1 MRTAVPLAVTLSFVA
16 LVALVGCG
24 NEVGAGPGGTAAEP
38 TDQPGKAVRTVDDER
53 TELTVVV
60 AGTGGGRQ
68 RYSLTCDPAGGDH
81 PAPAAACRAL
91 DALDDPFAPVPA
103 DQACTEIYGGPQTAS
118 VTGTLRGE
126 PVDAE
131 FDRTNGCQIDRWDA
145 HAALLGA
152 AGSDA

>member
-1 MRTAVPLAVTLSFVA
+1 MRTAVPLAVTLS
-16 LVALVGCG
+16 LVALAGCG
-24 NEVGAGPGGTAAEP
+24 NEVGAGSGDAVAEP
-38 TDQPGKAVRTVDDER
+38 TDQPSKAVRTVDDGR

-68 RYSLTCDPAGGDH
+68 RYSLTCHPAGGDH

-118 VTGTLRGE
+118 VTGSHRGE
-126 PVDAE
+126 RVDAE
-131 FDRTNGCQIDRWDA
+131 FDRTDGCQIDRWDA

-152 AGSDA
+152 ASGDA